1 VLLSRLFGGTTAD
14 RNSVERVD
22 PAWVHGRELDPRL
35 PKLQGATVA
44 VLGCGSVGAPV
55 ALALARAGVGT
66 LLLIDKETLKGANVG
81 RHPLGVGSIGAS
93 KAMALARQIR
103 STLPHIDV
111 TCYVSTVQDML
122 LRADDPLAEVDLVVS
137 ALGDWPAESLL
148 DEWQA
153 AQEHRVPIVYGW
165 TEPHAAAGHA
175 IVISSAGDRLRAEL
189 DA

>member
-1 VLLSRLFGGTTAD
+1 
-14 RNSVERVD
+14 
-22 PAWVHGRELDPRL
+22 
-35 PKLQGATVA
+35 
-44 VLGCGSVGAPV
+44 
-55 ALALARAGVGT
+55 
-66 LLLIDKETLKGANVG
+66 
-81 RHPLGVGSIGAS
+81 VGSIGAS